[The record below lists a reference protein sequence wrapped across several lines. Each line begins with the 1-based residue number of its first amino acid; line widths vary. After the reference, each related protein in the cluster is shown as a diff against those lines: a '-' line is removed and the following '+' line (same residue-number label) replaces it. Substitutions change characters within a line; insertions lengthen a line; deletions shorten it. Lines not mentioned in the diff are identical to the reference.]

1 MPVGR
6 TGTVHPIEYS
16 ARAPGYGTGVET
28 IDDVGEFGLIARVQ
42 ARLPLTSPDTLVPSG
57 DDAAVLAAPDG
68 RLAVST
74 DLLLEGRHFRRDWSG
89 PRDVGH
95 KAAAQNFSDIAAMGG
110 VPTSLLLSMVL
121 PGDLPVAWVEEFAEG
136 VAAECG
142 RLGAI
147 VAGGDMVRGDLITVS
162 VTVLGTLEGRAP
174 VLRSGARPG
183 DTVAVAGRLGWSA
196 AGLELLRVGE
206 GDGNGAGAEAGSA
219 AGVAG
224 RTSGGAGEPGVSSG
238 AAADGAVQA
247 SSGAGGP
254 GVSSAGAGTG
264 GSAAAFATSAAPQP
278 VDYLIAHRRPSPPYA
293 AGPQAARA
301 GATAMLD
308 VSDGLLADL
317 MHLAVASG
325 VAVDVDSTMLVV
337 TPGPRLDQILTGGE
351 DHALV
356 ATFADADEIPA
367 GWRPIGTVF
376 EGAASVT
383 VDGKPWEGP
392 GGFSHFGRFG
402 HSA

>member
-1 MPVGR
+1 M
-6 TGTVHPIEYS
+6 
-16 ARAPGYGTGVET
+16 ET

-42 ARLPLTSPDTLVPSG
+42 ARLPLTSPDTPVPAG
-57 DDAAVLAAPDG
+57 DDAALLNAPDG

-74 DLLLEGRHFRRDWSG
+74 DLLLEGNHFRRDWSS
-89 PRDVGH
+89 PRDIGH
-95 KAAAQNFSDIAAMGG
+95 KAAAQNFSDIVAMGG

-136 VAAECG
+136 VAGECAG
-142 RLGAI
+142 LGAI
-147 VAGGDMVRGDLITVS
+147 VAGGDMVRGELITIS

-196 AGLELLRVGE
+196 AGLELLLSGE
-206 GDGNGAGAEAGSA
+206 ETGVEAGDGAEQASGGVAEAGPGSAGPAAVPAGAGSAGSTLARPEAGSA
-219 AGVAG
+219 
-224 RTSGGAGEPGVSSG
+224 
-238 AAADGAVQA
+238 
-247 SSGAGGP
+247 
-254 GVSSAGAGTG
+254 
-264 GSAAAFATSAAPQP
+264 GSVAPQP
-278 VDYLIAHRRPSPPYA
+278 ADYLSAHRRPSPPYA

-325 VAVDVDSTMLVV
+325 VAVDVDSALAVT
-337 TPGPRLDQILTGGE
+337 TPGPRLDLVLTGGE

-356 ATFADADEIPA
+356 ATFASGAELPE
-367 GWRPIGTVF
+367 GWRPIGRVH
-376 EGAASVT
+376 EGSAAVT
-383 VDGKPWEGP
+383 VDGKAWDGAV
-392 GGFSHFGRFG
+392 GWSHFG
-402 HSA
+402 HSE

>member
-1 MPVGR
+1 
-6 TGTVHPIEYS
+6 
-16 ARAPGYGTGVET
+16 VET

-42 ARLPLTSPDTLVPSG
+42 ARLPLTSPDTLVPAG
-57 DDAAVLAAPDG
+57 DDAAVLFAPDG
-68 RLAVST
+68 RLAIST
-74 DLLLEGRHFRRDWSG
+74 DVLLEGRHFRRDWSG

-136 VAAECG
+136 VAGECAL
-142 RLGAI
+142 LGAI
-147 VAGGDMVRGDLITVS
+147 VAGGDMVRGDLITIS

-196 AGLELLRVGE
+196 AGLELLLAGQGDAVAGSGE
-206 GDGNGAGAEAGSA
+206 GTGETSSVGADGLSGSRAAPGDSAAQAGGGGTGAG
-219 AGVAG
+219 
-224 RTSGGAGEPGVSSG
+224 
-238 AAADGAVQA
+238 
-247 SSGAGGP
+247 
-254 GVSSAGAGTG
+254 
-264 GSAAAFATSAAPQP
+264 FATSAAPQP
-278 VDYLIAHRRPSPPYA
+278 ADYLIAHRRPSPPYA

-325 VAVDVDSTMLVV
+325 VAVDVDSTLLAA

-356 ATFADADEIPA
+356 ATFAAEVPE
-367 GWRPIGTVF
+367 GWRPVGTVY
-376 EGAASVT
+376 EGAAAVT
-383 VDGKPWEGP
+383 VDGKPWDGP
-392 GGFSHFGRFG
+392 GGFSHFG

>member
-1 MPVGR
+1 M
-6 TGTVHPIEYS
+6 
-16 ARAPGYGTGVET
+16 ET

-68 RLAVST
+68 RLAVSS
-74 DLLLEGRHFRRDWSG
+74 DVLLEGRHFRRDWSG
-89 PRDVGH
+89 PRDIGH

-136 VAAECG
+136 VAAECAP
-142 RLGAI
+142 LGAV
-147 VAGGDMVRGDLITVS
+147 VAGGDMVRGDLITIS
-162 VTVLGTLEGRAP
+162 VTVLGTLQGRPP

-196 AGLELLRVGE
+196 AGLEMLLSGE
-206 GDGNGAGAEAGSA
+206 KTGNESGDGAE
-219 AGVAG
+219 
-224 RTSGGAGEPGVSSG
+224 
-238 AAADGAVQA
+238 QA
-247 SSGAGGP
+247 GP
-254 GVSSAGAGTG
+254 GATTAGPQTP
-264 GSAAAFATSAAPQP
+264 SEPQP
-278 VDYLIAHRRPSPPYA
+278 ADYLAAHRRPNPPYA
-293 AGPQAARA
+293 AGPEAARA

-317 MHLAVASG
+317 EHLAVASR
-325 VAVDVDSTMLVV
+325 VAVDVDSTLLLL
-337 TPGPRLDQILTGGE
+337 TPGPRLDQMLTGGE

-356 ATFADADEIPA
+356 ATFAPDAALPD
-367 GWRPIGTVF
+367 GWRRIGTVH
-376 EGAASVT
+376 EGGESGTVTVT
-383 VDGKPWEGP
+383 VDGKAWDGP
-392 GGFSHFGRFG
+392 GGFSHFG

>member
-1 MPVGR
+1 
-6 TGTVHPIEYS
+6 
-16 ARAPGYGTGVET
+16 VET

-42 ARLPLTSPDTLVPSG
+42 ARLPLTSPDTLVPAG

-68 RLAVST
+68 RLAIST
-74 DLLLEGRHFRRDWSG
+74 DVLLEGRHFRRDWSG

-136 VAAECG
+136 VAAECAP
-142 RLGAI
+142 LGAI
-147 VAGGDMVRGDLITVS
+147 VAGGDMVRGDLITIS

-196 AGLELLRVGE
+196 AGLELLLSGQDSHGE
-206 GDGNGAGAEAGSA
+206 VGDGAAQAAGGAPGAG
-219 AGVAG
+219 
-224 RTSGGAGEPGVSSG
+224 
-238 AAADGAVQA
+238 
-247 SSGAGGP
+247 
-254 GVSSAGAGTG
+254 
-264 GSAAAFATSAAPQP
+264 FATSAVPQP
-278 VDYLIAHRRPSPPYA
+278 ADYLIAHRRPSPPYA

-317 MHLAVASG
+317 KHLAVASG
-325 VAVDVDSTMLVV
+325 VAVDVDSTLLVA

-356 ATFADADEIPA
+356 ATFTAGVPE
-367 GWRPIGTVF
+367 GWRAIGTVY

-392 GGFSHFGRFG
+392 GGFSHFG

>member
-1 MPVGR
+1 M
-6 TGTVHPIEYS
+6 
-16 ARAPGYGTGVET
+16 ET

-68 RLAVST
+68 RLAIST
-74 DLLLEGRHFRRDWSG
+74 DVLLEGRHFRRDWSG

-136 VAAECG
+136 VAAECAP
-142 RLGAI
+142 LGAI
-147 VAGGDMVRGDLITVS
+147 VAGGDMVRGDLITIS

-196 AGLELLRVGE
+196 AGLELLLSGLDSHGDA
-206 GDGNGAGAEAGSA
+206 GDGVAQAAGGEAGA
-219 AGVAG
+219 V
-224 RTSGGAGEPGVSSG
+224 
-238 AAADGAVQA
+238 
-247 SSGAGGP
+247 
-254 GVSSAGAGTG
+254 
-264 GSAAAFATSAAPQP
+264 PQP
-278 VDYLIAHRRPSPPYA
+278 ADYLAAHRRPSPPYA

-317 MHLAVASG
+317 KHLAVASG
-325 VAVDVDSTMLVV
+325 VAVDVDSTLLAA
-337 TPGPRLDQILTGGE
+337 TPGPRLDQVLTGGE

-356 ATFADADEIPA
+356 ATFADEVPE
-367 GWRPIGTVF
+367 GWRAIGTVY
-376 EGAASVT
+376 EGAAAVT

-392 GGFSHFGRFG
+392 GGFSHFG